1 MGVSTEEWFAELP
14 APEARATLFLA
25 LLELARLQ
33 KVLLGQRREFGPV
46 LLKRLA

>member
-1 MGVSTEEWFAELP
+1 VREWFAELP
-14 APEARATLFLA
+14 APEARVTLLLA

-33 KVLLGQRREFGPV
+33 QILLGQHDPFGAV